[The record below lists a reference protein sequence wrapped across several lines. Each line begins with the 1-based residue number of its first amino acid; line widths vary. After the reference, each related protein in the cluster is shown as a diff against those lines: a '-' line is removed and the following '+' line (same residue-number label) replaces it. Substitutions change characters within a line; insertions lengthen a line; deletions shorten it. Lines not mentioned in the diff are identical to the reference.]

1 MQESVRIELLCDDD
15 YFRGEF
21 AVKLLLLF
29 QNSIRNESNMSEKE
43 MIEKFQNSDFEGI
56 PLNFFVE
63 ETEFTI
69 GWNKNNIID
78 AN

>member
-43 MIEKFQNSDFEGI
+43 MIEKF
-56 PLNFFVE
+56 
-63 ETEFTI
+63 
-69 GWNKNNIID
+69 
-78 AN
+78 